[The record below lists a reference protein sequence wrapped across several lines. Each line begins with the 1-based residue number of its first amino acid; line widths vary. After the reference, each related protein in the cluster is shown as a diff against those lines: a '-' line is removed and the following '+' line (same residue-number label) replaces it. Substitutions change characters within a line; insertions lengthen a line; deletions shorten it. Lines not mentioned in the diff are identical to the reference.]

1 MSFGE
6 VSGYAVVLLF
16 LVALG
21 VRIYRDR
28 TGDNEAG
35 DEGKVEKG

>member
-6 VSGYAVVLLF
+6 IGGDAVMVLF